1 MVQNILVKNSEQHT
15 DIDFLK
21 KTSTD
26 KLVESSQK
34 MVTDLKSHVLLA
46 FVSSN

>member
-1 MVQNILVKNSEQHT
+1 MKNSEQHI

-26 KLVESSQK
+26 KLVESNQK
-34 MVTDLKSHVLLA
+34 MVTDLKSHASLVLA
-46 FVSSN
+46 SSN